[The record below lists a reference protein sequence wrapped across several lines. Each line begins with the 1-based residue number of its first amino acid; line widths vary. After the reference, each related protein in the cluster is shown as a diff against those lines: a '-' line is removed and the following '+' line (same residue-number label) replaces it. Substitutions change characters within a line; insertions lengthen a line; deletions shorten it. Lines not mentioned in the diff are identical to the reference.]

1 MPHSGTEWIRR
12 LPAKLASQL
21 AERDAARD
29 AAQGPWRTR
38 FAPAPT
44 GYLHLGHLVNAVC
57 VWGVAR
63 AHGGEVLLRIEDHD
77 RTRCRPEF
85 EAALLED
92 LEWLGFE
99 PDLHPVSSFRVEP
112 GATNTRTSTLHPARQ
127 SDQERRYATA
137 LGHLASRDLV
147 YACACTRRDI
157 ARLVPRAPGEE
168 ARYPGT
174 CRDLLV
180 DPDAHFARRVRL
192 PDVAVSFDDLR
203 LGVVTQHPAQQC
215 GDLLVRDRHA
225 QWTYQ
230 FAVVVDDLTHAI
242 DVVIRGE
249 DLLASTGRQW
259 VLASLL
265 GRDTPPLTLHH
276 ALLVHADGS
285 KLSKANRD
293 TSLRE
298 LRAAGWSAERLIG
311 EAAHRAGL
319 LPTAR
324 ALPAHAVGELFL
336 TSGDGDINAA

>member
-1 MPHSGTEWIRR
+1 MPHSGSSWMAALHSR
-12 LPAKLASQL
+12 LRSDLPSRVPLRSP
-21 AERDAARD
+21 
-29 AAQGPWRTR
+29 GWRTR

-57 VWGVAR
+57 VWGLAR
-63 AHGGEVLLRIEDHD
+63 AHGGDVLLRIEDHD

-85 EAALLED
+85 EAALLDD
-92 LEWLGFE
+92 LEWLGFA
-99 PDLHPVSSFRVEP
+99 PDVYPVSSFRPDVA
-112 GATNTRTSTLHPARQ
+112 GAETAHPARQ
-127 SDQERRYATA
+127 SDQEPRYAAA
-137 LGHLASRDLV
+137 LESLSARGLV

-157 ARLVPRAPGEE
+157 AQLVPRAPGEE

-174 CRDLLV
+174 CREAAV
-180 DPDAHFARRVRL
+180 DPLAHFARRVRL
-192 PDVAVSFDDLR
+192 PDVAVTFEDLR

-230 FAVVVDDLTHAI
+230 FAVVVDDMAHEI

-259 VLASLL
+259 ALAALL

-276 ALLVHADGS
+276 ALITHADGS

-311 EAAHRAGL
+311 EAAYRAGML
-319 LPTAR
+319 DTAR
-324 ALPAHAVGELFL
+324 ALPAHAVADLFAA
-336 TSGDGDINAA
+336 SGDHDISAA

>member
-1 MPHSGTEWIRR
+1 MPHSGTDWIRR
-12 LPAKLASQL
+12 LPARLASIGRHGAKL
-21 AERDAARD
+21 R
-29 AAQGPWRTR
+29 WRTR

-85 EAALLED
+85 EAALLDD
-92 LEWLGFE
+92 LEWLGFV
-99 PDLHPVSSFRVEP
+99 PDVHPVSSFRLAP
-112 GATNTRTSTLHPARQ
+112 GGSASPHPARQ
-127 SDQERRYATA
+127 SDQELRYVAA
-137 LGHLASRDLV
+137 LERLAQRGLV
-147 YACACTRRDI
+147 YPCACTRRDI
-157 ARLVPRAPGEE
+157 VRLVPREPGEE

-174 CRDLLV
+174 CRDLAI
-180 DPDAHFARRVRL
+180 DPAGHFARRVRL

-203 LGVVTQHPAQQC
+203 LGAVTQHPAQQC

-230 FAVVVDDLTHAI
+230 FAVVVDDLTHDI

-265 GRDTPPLTLHH
+265 GRTAAPLTLHH
-276 ALLVHADGS
+276 ALLVHPDGS

-324 ALPAHAVGELFL
+324 ALPAQAVGELFVRA
-336 TSGDGDINAA
+336 DISAA

>member
-12 LPAKLASQL
+12 LPARLAQQL
-21 AERDAARD
+21 AARGGE
-29 AAQGPWRTR
+29 QGPWRTR

-63 AHGGEVLLRIEDHD
+63 AHGGAVLLRIEDHD

-92 LEWLGFE
+92 LEWLGFV
-99 PDLHPVSSFRVEP
+99 PDIHPVSTFRAALGAPSEP
-112 GATNTRTSTLHPARQ
+112 HPARQ
-127 SDQERRYATA
+127 SDQELRYAAA
-137 LGHLASRDLV
+137 LESLAQRDLV

-157 ARLVPRAPGEE
+157 ARLVPRVAGEE

-174 CRDLLV
+174 CRALAV
-180 DPDAHFARRVRL
+180 DENAHFARRVRL

-230 FAVVVDDLTHAI
+230 FAVVVDDLTHGI

-265 GRDTPPLTLHH
+265 GRTSPPLTLHH

-298 LRAAGWSAERLIG
+298 LRSAGWSAERLIG

-324 ALPAHAVGELFL
+324 ALPAHAVGELFA
-336 TSGDGDINAA
+336 SPGDGDISAA

>member
-1 MPHSGTEWIRR
+1 LAALPSRLERR
-12 LPAKLASQL
+12 A
-21 AERDAARD
+21 
-29 AAQGPWRTR
+29 GPWRTR

-57 VWGVAR
+57 VWGMAR

-85 EAALLED
+85 EAALLDD
-92 LEWLGFE
+92 LEWLGFA
-99 PDLHPVSSFRVEP
+99 PDGHPVSSFRSDQA
-112 GATNTRTSTLHPARQ
+112 GTHAAHPARQ
-127 SDQERRYATA
+127 SDQEPRYGAALASLSA
-137 LGHLASRDLV
+137 LGLV

-157 ARLVPRAPGEE
+157 AQLVPREPGEE
-168 ARYPGT
+168 ACYPGT
-174 CRDLLV
+174 CRDAAV

-192 PDVAVSFDDLR
+192 PDVAVTFDDLR

-230 FAVVVDDLTHAI
+230 FAVVVDDMAHDI

-259 VLASLL
+259 ALASLL
-265 GRDTPPLTLHH
+265 GRRTPPLTLHH
-276 ALLVHADGS
+276 ALITHPDGS

-324 ALPAHAVGELFL
+324 ALPAHAVGELF
-336 TSGDGDINAA
+336 G

>member
-1 MPHSGTEWIRR
+1 MSALNSR
-12 LPAKLASQL
+12 LQSRPKARVPALSPA
-21 AERDAARD
+21 
-29 AAQGPWRTR
+29 WRTR

-57 VWGVAR
+57 VWGMAR

-85 EAALLED
+85 EAALLDD
-92 LEWLGFE
+92 LEWLGFV
-99 PDLHPVSSFRVEP
+99 PDVHPVSTFRAAP
-112 GATNTRTSTLHPARQ
+112 GVSPLAHPARQ
-127 SDQERRYATA
+127 SDQEPRYAAA
-137 LGHLASRDLV
+137 LDTLLQRVLV

-157 ARLVPRAPGEE
+157 AQLVPRAPGEE

-174 CRDLLV
+174 CREAAV
-180 DPDAHFARRVRL
+180 DANAHFARRVRL
-192 PDVAVSFDDLR
+192 PDVSVTFDDLR
-203 LGVVTQHPAQQC
+203 LGAVTQYPAQQC

-230 FAVVVDDLTHAI
+230 FAVVVDDMAHDI

-259 VLASLL
+259 ALASLL
-265 GRDTPPLTLHH
+265 GRDIPPLTLHH
-276 ALLVHADGS
+276 ALITHPDGS

-298 LRAAGWSAERLIG
+298 LREAGWSAERLIG
-311 EAAHRAGL
+311 EAAYRAGM

-324 ALPAHAVGELFL
+324 ALPARAVGELF
-336 TSGDGDINAA
+336 A

>member
-1 MPHSGTEWIRR
+1 MPHSGTEWIRH
-12 LPAKLASQL
+12 LPARLAQQL
-21 AERDAARD
+21 AARG
-29 AAQGPWRTR
+29 AEPGPWRTR

-77 RTRCRPEF
+77 RTRCRPEY

-92 LEWLGFE
+92 LEWLGFV
-99 PDLHPVSSFRVEP
+99 PDIFPVASFQIQP
-112 GATNTRTSTLHPARQ
+112 GALHTPSHTQSPTPHPARQ
-127 SDQERRYATA
+127 SDQELRYAAA
-137 LGHLASRDLV
+137 LETLAQRDLV

-157 ARLVPRAPGEE
+157 ARLVPREPGEE

-174 CRDLLV
+174 CRDLAV
-180 DPDAHFARRVRL
+180 DAGAHFARRVRL
-192 PDVAVSFDDLR
+192 PDVAVTFDDLR

-230 FAVVVDDLTHAI
+230 FAVVVDDCTHGI

-311 EAAHRAGL
+311 EAAHRADL

-324 ALPAHAVGELFL
+324 ALPAHAVGELFAS
-336 TSGDGDINAA
+336 TGDGDISAA

>member
-1 MPHSGTEWIRR
+1 MPYPGLAWVAALGSR
-12 LPAKLASQL
+12 LAADLRARVP
-21 AERDAARD
+21 ERS
-29 AAQGPWRTR
+29 GPWRTR

-63 AHGGEVLLRIEDHD
+63 AHGGHVLLRIEDHD

-85 EAALLED
+85 ETALLDE
-92 LEWLGFE
+92 LEWLGFT
-99 PDLHPVSSFRVEP
+99 PDIYPVSSFRSDSDFP
-112 GATNTRTSTLHPARQ
+112 TGMHPARQ
-127 SDQERRYATA
+127 SDQELRYAA
-137 LGHLASRDLV
+137 VLESLSQRGLV

-174 CRDLLV
+174 CQEAAV
-180 DPDAHFARRVRL
+180 DANAHFARRVQL
-192 PDVAVSFDDLR
+192 PDEVVRFNDLR
-203 LGVVTQHPAQQC
+203 LGTVTQHPAQQC

-230 FAVVVDDLTHAI
+230 FAVVVDDMAHDI

-259 VLASLL
+259 ALASLL
-265 GRDTPPLTLHH
+265 GRDSPPLTLHH
-276 ALLVHADGS
+276 ALITHPDGS
-285 KLSKANRD
+285 KLSKANQD

-298 LRAAGWSAERLIG
+298 LRAAGWRAEQLIG
-311 EAAHRAGL
+311 EAAFRAGL

-324 ALPAHAVGELFL
+324 AVPAHAVGALFA
-336 TSGDGDINAA
+336 SRGDDEISAA